1 MKKNNI
7 MDIQPSI
14 QRLADDV
21 SSLQQ
26 NMAKFGSLV
35 DRLDITIDKLTEVST
50 SVSQLLA
57 VHESKLTAQEEYTR
71 HITELVERRRVD
83 TDDKIK
89 AIGDRIIAGEKDIQN
104 KLDNQYDALLEEI
117 KAARKD
123 SADEHKEL
131 VSRISKVEKWSLLVI
146 GGAMVVGFILSKIN
160 FAGLF

>member
-1 MKKNNI
+1 

-71 HITELVERRRVD
+71 HITDLVERRRVD

-123 SADEHKEL
+123 SAGEHKEL
-131 VSRISKVEKWSLLVI
+131 VDRIGKIEKWSWIVI
-146 GGAMVVGFILSKIN
+146 GGAVVVGFMLRQIN

>member
-1 MKKNNI
+1 

-83 TDDKIK
+83 TDDKLK

-104 KLDNQYDALLEEI
+104 KLDIQYDELLKEI
-117 KAARKD
+117 KASRKD
-123 SADEHKEL
+123 SADQHEKL
-131 VSRISKVEKWSLLVI
+131 TNRITQIEKWSWVVI
-146 GGAMVVGFILSKIN
+146 GGAMVVGFVLSKIN
-160 FAGLF
+160 LAGLF

>member
-1 MKKNNI
+1 

-57 VHESKLTAQEEYTR
+57 VHESKLTAQEEYTK

-83 TDDKIK
+83 TDDKLK

-104 KLDNQYDALLEEI
+104 KLDIQYDALLEEI

-123 SADEHKEL
+123 SAGEHKEL
-131 VSRISKVEKWSLLVI
+131 VDRISKIEKWSWIVI
-146 GGAMVVGFILSKIN
+146 GGAMVVGFVLSKIN
-160 FAGLF
+160 IAGLF

>member
-1 MKKNNI
+1 

-57 VHESKLTAQEEYTR
+57 VHESKLTAQEEYTK

-83 TDDKIK
+83 TDDKLK
-89 AIGDRIIAGEKDIQN
+89 AIGDRIVSGEKEIQT
-104 KLDNQYDALLEEI
+104 KLDNQYDLLLKEI
-117 KAARKD
+117 VAARKD

>member
-1 MKKNNI
+1 
-7 MDIQPSI
+7 MDIQPNI

-57 VHESKLTAQEEYTR
+57 VHESKLSAQEEYTK
-71 HITELVERRRVD
+71 HITELLERRRVD
-83 TDDKIK
+83 TDDKLK
-89 AIGDRIIAGEKDIQN
+89 AIGDRIIAGEKDIQT

-117 KAARKD
+117 KASRKD
-123 SADEHKEL
+123 SADDHKEL
-131 VSRISKVEKWSLLVI
+131 VSRISKVEKWSLLVV

>member
-1 MKKNNI
+1 
-7 MDIQPSI
+7 
-14 QRLADDV
+14 
-21 SSLQQ
+21 
-26 NMAKFGSLV
+26 MAKFGSLV

-57 VHESKLTAQEEYTR
+57 VHESKLTAQEEYTK

-83 TDDKIK
+83 TDDKMK

-104 KLDNQYDALLEEI
+104 KLDIQYDELLKEI

-131 VSRISKVEKWSLLVI
+131 VSRIGKIEKWSWVVI
-146 GGAMVVGFILSKIN
+146 GGAMVVGFVLSKIN

>member
-1 MKKNNI
+1 

-14 QRLADDV
+14 QRLTDDV

-57 VHESKLTAQEEYTR
+57 VHESKLSAQEEYTR

-83 TDDKIK
+83 TDDKLK
-89 AIGDRIIAGEKDIQN
+89 AIGDRIVSGEKDIQT
-104 KLDNQYDALLEEI
+104 KLDNQYDALLEEV
-117 KAARKD
+117 KLSRKD
-123 SADEHKEL
+123 SAGEHKEL
-131 VSRISKVEKWSLLVI
+131 VDRIGKIEKWSWIVI

>member
-1 MKKNNI
+1 

>member
-1 MKKNNI
+1 

-57 VHESKLTAQEEYTR
+57 VHESKLTAQEEYTK

-83 TDDKIK
+83 TDDKLK
-89 AIGDRIIAGEKDIQN
+89 AIGDRIIAGEKDIQT
-104 KLDNQYDALLEEI
+104 KLDIQYDELLKEI

-123 SADEHKEL
+123 SAGEHKEL
-131 VSRISKVEKWSLLVI
+131 VDRIGKIEKWSWIVI

>member
-1 MKKNNI
+1 

-83 TDDKIK
+83 TDDKLK
-89 AIGDRIIAGEKDIQN
+89 AIGDRIIAGEKEIQT
-104 KLDNQYDALLEEI
+104 KLDNQYDSLLEEI
-117 KAARKD
+117 KASRKD
-123 SADEHKEL
+123 SAGEHKEL
-131 VSRISKVEKWSLLVI
+131 VDRISKVEKWSWLVI
-146 GGAMVVGFILSKIN
+146 GGAMVAGFILSKIK
-160 FAGLF
+160 FAGLLGLF